1 MKGILRI
8 DYEEEL
14 NEEQKK
20 VVFADEGPILVI
32 AGAGSGKTRTITYR
46 VARLIEEG
54 VDPSSLLLATFTNK
68 AAREM
73 SHRV

>member
-20 VVFADEGPILVI
+20 WSLPISPIL
-32 AGAGSGKTRTITYR
+32 GLLSGRKT
-46 VARLIEEG
+46 LPSPIEWQG
-54 VDPSSLLLATFTNK
+54 DRGRVDPSSLLLAITNK

-73 SHRV
+73 LHR